1 MSAQPSRQSSTNAKN
16 RTKAAKKSTSE
27 AVTVVKSEPE
37 THAPETAFSEDEIP
51 YKIDLEDSQW
61 YLSREL
67 SWLEFNRRVL
77 HEALDERTP
86 LLERLKFLAI
96 FSSNLDEY
104 FMVRVAVTKQQIEA
118 DVSKRTPDGRT
129 PSEQLS
135 DISRRLR
142 PMVVKIHQYFQ
153 SDLRPQLSADGIHL
167 LDYQDLSPTQ
177 IDYLNRY
184 FNEQVFPVLTP
195 LAVDSGHPFPYISNL
210 SLNLAVEI
218 QDKDDSHFARVK
230 VPKVLPR
237 FVKLPTDLCNDSS
250 FLACDP
256 AKDAIPCHWMGVPM
270 EQVISHNIAAL
281 FPGMTVKDCF
291 TFRITRNADLSVEE
305 DEADDLMLAIEQE
318 LRKRRLGGSVV
329 RMEIDPGMNTTMRST
344 LMSELALDEEDV
356 YEVEGLVGLA
366 DLMSFMSLPLEDL
379 KDRRWKPVIPAVWK
393 SAISGEGEDVFS
405 IIRRRDRLV
414 HHPYHAFSGTVQAF
428 IKQAALDPNV
438 LAIKMTLYRTSG
450 DSPIVNALIKAAE
463 NGKQVVALVEL
474 KARFDEENNINWA
487 RTLERSGVH
496 VVYGLMGL
504 KTHTKVALVVRR
516 ESNTIRRYV
525 HIGTGN
531 YNPKTAKLYTDLG
544 LLSCREDLGTDL
556 TDLFN
561 YLTGYSRQ
569 QSYKKLLI
577 APVSLRKQMTKFI
590 RQEAKIAQSGK
601 KGRIIA
607 KMNSLVDPTIIT
619 ELYKASQT
627 GVEIDLIIRGIC
639 CLRPGVRG
647 ISENIRVISI
657 IGRFLEHSRIFY
669 FTNDGEERF
678 YIGSADWMPR
688 NLDRR
693 VEALVPIEEASL
705 QSELMDLIDICLS
718 DNRQAWEMQPD
729 GTYIQRRPQAGE
741 AERRTHNI
749 LMKQARN
756 LA

>member
-1 MSAQPSRQSSTNAKN
+1 
-16 RTKAAKKSTSE
+16 
-27 AVTVVKSEPE
+27 
-37 THAPETAFSEDEIP
+37 
-51 YKIDLEDSQW
+51 
-61 YLSREL
+61 
-67 SWLEFNRRVL
+67 
-77 HEALDERTP
+77 
-86 LLERLKFLAI
+86 
-96 FSSNLDEY
+96 
-104 FMVRVAVTKQQIEA
+104 
-118 DVSKRTPDGRT
+118 
-129 PSEQLS
+129 
-135 DISRRLR
+135 
-142 PMVVKIHQYFQ
+142 
-153 SDLRPQLSADGIHL
+153 
-167 LDYQDLSPTQ
+167 
-177 IDYLNRY
+177 
-184 FNEQVFPVLTP
+184 
-195 LAVDSGHPFPYISNL
+195 
-210 SLNLAVEI
+210 
-218 QDKDDSHFARVK
+218 
-230 VPKVLPR
+230 
-237 FVKLPTDLCNDSS
+237 
-250 FLACDP
+250 
-256 AKDAIPCHWMGVPM
+256 
-270 EQVISHNIAAL
+270 
-281 FPGMTVKDCF
+281 
-291 TFRITRNADLSVEE
+291 
-305 DEADDLMLAIEQE
+305 
-318 LRKRRLGGSVV
+318 
-329 RMEIDPGMNTTMRST
+329 
-344 LMSELALDEEDV
+344 
-356 YEVEGLVGLA
+356 
-366 DLMSFMSLPLEDL
+366 
-379 KDRRWKPVIPAVWK
+379 
-393 SAISGEGEDVFS
+393 
-405 IIRRRDRLV
+405 
-414 HHPYHAFSGTVQAF
+414 TVQAF